1 MAVGIVQQ
9 GKCFLSLF
17 VSGSEENK
25 LVDDGLVG
33 EELGDDVVVDDC
45 FVADG
50 LADDDLVSNGLGGVE
65 GGVEGDGNAVQIK
78 NFKLSAT
85 IAYTAHYGNEVL

>member
-1 MAVGIVQQ
+1 M
-9 GKCFLSLF
+9 
-17 VSGSEENK
+17 
-25 LVDDGLVG
+25 VDDGLVG

-65 GGVEGDGNAVQIK
+65 GGVEGDGNAV
-78 NFKLSAT
+78 
-85 IAYTAHYGNEVL
+85 